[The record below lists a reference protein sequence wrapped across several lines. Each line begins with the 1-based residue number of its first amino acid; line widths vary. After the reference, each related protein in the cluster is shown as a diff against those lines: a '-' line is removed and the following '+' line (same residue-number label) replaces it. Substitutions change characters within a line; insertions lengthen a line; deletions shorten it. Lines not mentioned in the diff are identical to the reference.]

1 MIDPVR
7 VRYAPSPTGNPHV
20 GNIRTA
26 IFNWL
31 FAKHFGGVFVLR
43 IEDTDQNRKLDGALE
58 NILESL
64 RWLELGWDEGPEV
77 GGAYGS
83 YFQSERLEIY
93 NKYSEQLL
101 SNGQAYKCY
110 CSPSRLKDMRL
121 KQQQSKKP
129 IGYDGL
135 CRTDKGQK
143 QALEQNSSSRP
154 VLRFKT
160 PRDGQSTF
168 IDSIRGE
175 VYFQNSLLDDFVIL
189 KSDEYPTYHMAN
201 VIDDHLMGI
210 THVLRAD
217 EWLSSGSK
225 HLMLYKAF
233 SWEPPVFA
241 HLPIILGKDRSKLS
255 KRHGAV
261 SILEYRD
268 QGYLPNV
275 MLNFLALLG
284 WSIDDKTEIISR
296 DELIRKFSIERV
308 GKSGAIF
315 DQEKLEWMN
324 GYYIRAL
331 SIDKLSAMLA
341 PIIEKSNL
349 TNISHSV
356 DRKYLKKVTPLIQ
369 ERLKTL
375 SEAPQITEFFFKEE
389 LTYDSKDLA
398 KVGLSSKE
406 IYSRLPQILIH
417 LESLDNFDAPILED
431 LLRSLAIKFTVKPGQ
446 LFRCLRF
453 IFTGRQVSPPLFETM
468 SVIGRTRCLN
478 RLSAVIK
485 LLSDIYSDT

>member
-1 MIDPVR
+1 MVDSVR

-43 IEDTDQNRKLDGALE
+43 IEDTDQARKVDGALE

-64 RWLELGWDEGPEV
+64 RWLELEWDEGPEV
-77 GGAYGS
+77 GGQYGP

-101 SNGQAYKCY
+101 NTGQAYKCY
-110 CSPSRLKDMRL
+110 CSPDRLKDMRL
-121 KQQQSKKP
+121 KQQQLKQP

-135 CRTDKGQK
+135 CRNNKGSK
-143 QALEQNSSSRP
+143 QSLEQNTDSRP

-160 PRDGQSTF
+160 PSDGQFTF
-168 IDSIRGE
+168 IDAIRGHVNFE
-175 VYFQNSLLDDFVIL
+175 NRLLDDFVIL
-189 KSDEYPTYHMAN
+189 KSDGYPTYHMAN
-201 VIDDHLMGI
+201 VIDDHLMEI

-217 EWLSSGSK
+217 EWLSSGPK

-233 SWEPPVFA
+233 SWKPPIFA

-261 SILEYRD
+261 SILDYRN
-268 QGYLPNV
+268 QGYLPEV
-275 MLNFLALLG
+275 MLNFLTLLG
-284 WSIDDKTEIISR
+284 WSLDDKTEVISR
-296 DELIRKFSIERV
+296 DDLIRQFSMERI

-315 DQEKLEWMN
+315 DLEKLEWMN
-324 GYYIRAL
+324 GYYIRTL
-331 SIDKLSAMLA
+331 STNKLIEILA
-341 PIIEKSNL
+341 PIMEKNKL
-349 TNISHSV
+349 TKFSYSE
-356 DRKYLKKVTPLIQ
+356 DRKYLKKITPLIQ

-375 SEAPQITEFFFKEE
+375 SEAPEMTEFFFKEE
-389 LTYDSKDLA
+389 LIYDINDLV

-406 IYSRLPQILIH
+406 IYTRLPQILTH
-417 LESLDNFDAPILED
+417 LQNLDKFDAPTIED
-431 LLRSLAIKFTVKPGQ
+431 LLRSLALKFTVKPGQ
-446 LFRCLRF
+446 LFRSLRF
-453 IFTGRQVSPPLFETM
+453 IFTGRQISPPLFETM
-468 SVIGRTRCLN
+468 SVIGKTRCVD
-478 RLSAVIK
+478 RISAVIK
-485 LLSDIYSDT
+485 LLSNNYPDI

>member
-43 IEDTDQNRKLDGALE
+43 IEDTDQNRKVDGALE

-64 RWLELGWDEGPEV
+64 RWLELDWDEGPEV
-77 GGAYGS
+77 GGSYGS

-93 NKYSEQLL
+93 KEYSEQLL
-101 SNGQAYKCY
+101 SSGQAYKCY
-110 CSPSRLKDMRL
+110 CSPDRLKEMRDKQQHL
-121 KQQQSKKP
+121 KQS

-135 CRTDKGQK
+135 CRTEKGRD
-143 QALEQNSSSRP
+143 QAMKLFSSRP

-160 PRDGQSTF
+160 PSVGQSTF
-168 IDSIRGE
+168 IDSIRGQ
-175 VYFQNSLLDDFVIL
+175 VYFENSLMDDFVIL
-189 KSDEYPTYHMAN
+189 KSDGYPTYHMAN

-233 SWEPPVFA
+233 SWPPPIFA
-241 HLPIILGKDRSKLS
+241 HLPIILGNDRSKLS

-261 SILEYRD
+261 SILEYRN
-268 QGYLPNV
+268 QGFLPDV

-296 DELIRKFSIERV
+296 DDLIRQFSIERI

-324 GYYIRAL
+324 GFYIRTL
-331 SIDKLSAMLA
+331 STNKLTEIVASF
-341 PIIEKSNL
+341 IEKATPIDL
-349 TNISHSV
+349 RLPV
-356 DRKYLKKVTPLIQ
+356 DRKYLQKITPLIQ

-375 SEAPQITEFFFKEE
+375 SEAPDITEFFFKEE
-389 LTYDSKDLA
+389 LIYDVKELV
-398 KVGLSSKE
+398 KVGLNSKE
-406 IYSRLPQILIH
+406 IQSTLPEILRD
-417 LESLDNFDAPILED
+417 LQVLDRFEPQSVEN
-431 LLRSLAIKFTVKPGQ
+431 LLRSCAEKFNLKPGL
-446 LFRCLRF
+446 LFRCLRL
-453 IFTGRQVSPPLFETM
+453 ICTGRQVSPPLFETM
-468 SVIGRTRCLN
+468 SVIGRRRCVN
-478 RLSAVIK
+478 RMSAVIK
-485 LLSDIYSDT
+485 LLSEIDSGR